1 MLEDIIDT
9 DYKDDDLDIILKKY
23 LEPVYYKD
31 ELLGK
36 FKLYKS
42 MNIFEKKI
50 VWTDKKEIFVSFGN
64 MGNEDNKQS
73 IDIIKNLLNSKEDID
88 QKVKDYAAENMLDDA
103 NIWNDDTDKP
113 ILKKEDFIK
122 LIKFESINIY
132 DDTIEFYL
140 DDGDIFSGHII
151 IVSSDWDLNFTHAY
165 IAG

>member
-1 MLEDIIDT
+1 
-9 DYKDDDLDIILKKY
+9 
-23 LEPVYYKD
+23 
-31 ELLGK
+31 
-36 FKLYKS
+36 
-42 MNIFEKKI
+42 
-50 VWTDKKEIFVSFGN
+50 
-64 MGNEDNKQS
+64 
-73 IDIIKNLLNSKEDID
+73 
-88 QKVKDYAAENMLDDA
+88 MLDDA